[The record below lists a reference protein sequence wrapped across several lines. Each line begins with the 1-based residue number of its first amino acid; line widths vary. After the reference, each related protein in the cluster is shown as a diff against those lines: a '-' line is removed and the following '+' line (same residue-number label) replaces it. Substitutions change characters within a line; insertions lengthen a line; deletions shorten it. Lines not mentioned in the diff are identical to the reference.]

1 MSVRVCYQLAGSIA
15 KLLRI
20 KANKSLTAVIIPY
33 QHLLQAGRE
42 EARDQTKRSTG
53 RYQSGRTH
61 LSDIIRITAA
71 HDQQDLSNR
80 SQILPEQL
88 ALEGGDLPTLSSKSA
103 IMDTNNKKPR
113 KNNNLPQSAVITP
126 TSVAQP
132 AVKPSLLPVS
142 TSQVTPLTDPPPKTL
157 KSQISIA
164 PPGFEDPNDVIIE
177 DETSMEERAQ
187 DSPSPPQ
194 IQSNL
199 SALSQRF
206 TPQQLLTAS
215 AVMKAM
221 AELSSRRTEGNQIV
235 VTGNR
240 AGVMPVRNLYET
252 LEHEVVLPAQ
262 PEPILVQSE
271 NPGRRKRHSSRRR
284 ERSTRRRESV
294 SEQEGSFP
302 AGRESTPY
310 HEEYIVQS
318 PQPGWNRYEGYLPHQ
333 EPMRRTIHPKDS
345 PLCRGILEQ
354 PMEKVKMPTCKYN
367 GTTDPENHST
377 AFEQHMMLYSDSD
390 AMWCKVFQTTLSGV
404 AADWYKKLP
413 AGSIF
418 SFRQIQEDFVRRF
431 ISKVE
436 RKKTSG
442 ELMSI
447 SQRPK
452 EPLREYLTRF
462 NNESITIPDLQQ
474 EIAVL
479 ALLRGMQECEFKRY
493 LGRKSF
499 TSLGEALR
507 KANEYIRSDEL
518 MLISPM
524 GGNQAV
530 QSAKKDH
537 VPIQQH
543 NYRKDT
549 GRKEGH
555 QQRGGY
561 PNRQQPVGAYQM
573 YTPLNTARATIYAI
587 NKSAAWRKP
596 LPMDAPGNNK
606 NFCAFHNDHG
616 HYTEHCKEL
625 KDNIEE
631 LVRRGYLSQYRVRQE
646 GQGGNN
652 RQGSSHSHAPY
663 TPTQPGYSQPT
674 GRIEQAPPSRQE
686 IRSLPET
693 GKDGADRGKR
703 PTVWVISGGPV
714 HGGTV
719 SGAIRNLEEHRHLV
733 SYHSARK
740 WPEPIPLPVITF
752 TSDDCRGIIYPHDDP
767 LVLELEIANFPVKRC
782 LIDGGSS
789 ANIIFWE
796 AFTQLNIDHGELT
809 RVSYPVI
816 SFSRASVYPEGSIR
830 LPVQVGRGS
839 SARDLMVDFLVIK
852 VPAAYNVI
860 IGRPFIHDAQAVVST
875 YHLTMIYLSNLERTE
890 RVHGSQET
898 ARSCYLTAIKAPG
911 RMVPKTNLAR
921 EANMPTKR
929 KRGDL
934 SMENF
939 DERPVCIPRPA
950 ADGETREI
958 ELVEGVP
965 ERTVRIGADME
976 ADQQVNLISLLREN
990 ADVFAFSAD
999 EMPGISP
1006 DIIVHRLNV
1015 DKSVRPVKQKKRNFS
1030 SEKNAAIKE
1039 EVEKLLE
1046 AGFIEV
1052 CDYPEWLANVVMV
1065 KKSNGSWRMCVDFTN
1080 LNGACPKDCYP
1091 LPRIDRLVDSTS
1103 GHALL
1108 SFLDAFSGYHQ
1119 VSLCKADRKKAA
1131 FITDSGVY
1139 SYKAM
1144 PFGLKNAGATYQKL
1158 VDRVFASQKGRNI
1171 EVYVDDSIVKSRLA
1185 SDHIDD
1191 LRETFETLRRFR
1203 MKLNPKKC
1211 VFGVR
1216 SGKFLGF
1223 LVSERGIDAN
1233 PDKVDAIMNLPE
1245 PGCIKDVQKL
1255 TGRMAALT
1263 RFISKSADRAL
1274 PFFNVLKQNKKFKWG
1289 ETERAAFEAVKRHL
1303 QVLPTIARPEEGD
1316 TLQLYISASQH
1327 TVAAVL
1333 IIEKDKTQIPVY
1345 FVSHILQEAETRYSL
1360 IEKLGLAVLIAARK
1374 QRPYFDAHGI
1384 QVLTNYP
1391 LEKAMQKMDTSGR
1404 LLKWAIELSEFHME
1418 YRPRMAIKAQAL
1430 SDFIVEASYQ
1440 EEEIKEG
1447 IWEVAVDGSV
1457 TKSGSGAGVIVTSPE
1472 GDQFEYAIKFS
1483 FQASNNEAEYE
1494 AAIAGIQICT
1504 AAGAR
1509 RLRLTTDSQLVAN
1522 QFSGEYETKEES
1534 MKRYAEKLKQSVA
1547 QLESFEI
1554 KLVPRSKNMLADSLS
1569 KLASS
1574 SALVKSV
1581 MMEVMHRRSTEVLGN
1596 QVMVITS
1603 QPEWYD
1609 TLWAY
1614 KRDGTLP
1621 AEKTE
1626 ARRLI
1631 RNSCWFVI
1639 IRGQLYK
1646 RGFSLPLLRCIS
1658 AYESAR
1664 LIEEIHEGV
1673 CGNHQGGNT
1682 LALKCQRQG
1691 YYWPT
1696 MLTDAQEYVKKCE
1709 KCQVFSAVINR
1720 PANDLMPI
1728 LNPIPFA
1735 QWGMDI
1741 LGPFTTA
1748 SGGRKYLIVAVDYFT
1763 KWIEAEP
1770 VAKITANQVKKFIW
1784 KGIITRFGLPMA
1796 IVMDHG
1802 VQFDCS
1808 PVQSFLST
1816 YKVKFAYSSVCHP
1829 QSNGQAEAANKQI
1842 LAAMRKKLDDYKAG
1856 WADIV
1861 PEILWGNRTT
1871 VKEATGESPFRLCF
1885 GSEAVIP
1892 AEVGLPTF
1900 RIQHYEEN
1908 KNGKLLKQELDLLP
1922 EIGLRAEI
1930 RSAAYKQRI
1939 SNAYN
1944 KRVKHRQLEVGDLV
1958 LRRTAA
1964 TGKAKV
1970 QGKLTPNWEGPYQIW
1985 EEIVPGAFRLMDMGG
2000 TTLKNSWNAS
2010 VLRKFY
2016 V

>member
-1 MSVRVCYQLAGSIA
+1 
-15 KLLRI
+15 
-20 KANKSLTAVIIPY
+20 
-33 QHLLQAGRE
+33 
-42 EARDQTKRSTG
+42 
-53 RYQSGRTH
+53 
-61 LSDIIRITAA
+61 
-71 HDQQDLSNR
+71 
-80 SQILPEQL
+80 
-88 ALEGGDLPTLSSKSA
+88 
-103 IMDTNNKKPR
+103 
-113 KNNNLPQSAVITP
+113 
-126 TSVAQP
+126 
-132 AVKPSLLPVS
+132 
-142 TSQVTPLTDPPPKTL
+142 
-157 KSQISIA
+157 
-164 PPGFEDPNDVIIE
+164 
-177 DETSMEERAQ
+177 ME
-187 DSPSPPQ
+187 
-194 IQSNL
+194 
-199 SALSQRF
+199 
-206 TPQQLLTAS
+206 
-215 AVMKAM
+215 
-221 AELSSRRTEGNQIV
+221 ELSSGRTEGNQIV
-235 VTGNR
+235 VTGSR
-240 AGVMPVRNLYET
+240 PGAMPVRNLYET

-262 PEPILVQSE
+262 PEPILICSE

-284 ERSTRRRESV
+284 KRSTRRRESI
-294 SEQEGSFP
+294 SEQEGSVP

-318 PQPGWNRYEGYLPHQ
+318 PQPEWNRYEGYMPHQ
-333 EPMRRTIHPKDS
+333 EPMRQTIHPKDS
-345 PLCRGILEQ
+345 PLCRDILEQ
-354 PMEKVKMPTCKYN
+354 PMEKVKMPT
-367 GTTDPENHST
+367 
-377 AFEQHMMLYSDSD
+377 
-390 AMWCKVFQTTLSGV
+390 V
-404 AADWYKKLP
+404 ATDWYKKLP

-442 ELMSI
+442 DLMSI

-462 NNESITIPDLQQ
+462 NNESITITDLQQ

-530 QSAKKDH
+530 QSARKDH

-543 NYRKDT
+543 SYRKDNS
-549 GRKEGH
+549 RKEGH

-561 PNRQQPVGAYQM
+561 QNRQPVGAYKM
-573 YTPLNTARATIYAI
+573 YTPLNTARATIYAV

-631 LVRRGYLSQYRVRQE
+631 LP
-646 GQGGNN
+646 
-652 RQGSSHSHAPY
+652 A
-663 TPTQPGYSQPT
+663 
-674 GRIEQAPPSRQE
+674 GRIEQAPPPRQE

-693 GKDGADRGKR
+693 SKEGADRGKR
-703 PTVWVISGGPV
+703 PTIWVISGGPV

-719 SGAIRNLEEHRHLV
+719 SGAIKNLEEHRHLV

-740 WPEPIPLPVITF
+740 WPEPTPLPVITF
-752 TSDDCRGIIYPHDDP
+752 TSEDCRGIIYPHDDP

-796 AFTQLNIDHGELT
+796 AFTQLNIDHGELA
-809 RVSYPVI
+809 RVNYPVI
-816 SFSRASVYPEGSIR
+816 GFSGANVYPEGSIR
-830 LPVQVGRGS
+830 LPVLVGRGV

-898 ARSCYLTAIKAPG
+898 ARSCYLTAIKAQG

-921 EANMPTKR
+921 EANMPAKR
-929 KRGDL
+929 KRWDL

-939 DERPVCIPRPA
+939 DERPACIPRSA

-958 ELVEGVP
+958 ELIEGVP
-965 ERTVRIGADME
+965 EKTVRIGADME
-976 ADQQVNLISLLREN
+976 TDQQVNLIGLLREH

-999 EMPGISP
+999 EMFGISP

-1030 SEKNAAIKE
+1030 NEKNTAIRE

-1108 SFLDAFSGYHQ
+1108 IFLDAFSGYHQ
-1119 VSLCKADRKKAA
+1119 ISLCKADRKKAA
-1131 FITDSGVY
+1131 FITDTGVY

-1191 LRETFETLRRFR
+1191 LRETFETLRKFR

-1233 PDKVDAIMNLPE
+1233 PDKVEAIMNLPE

-1263 RFISKSADRAL
+1263 RFISKSADKSL

-1289 ETERAAFEAVKRHL
+1289 ETEKAAFEAVKRHL
-1303 QVLPTIARPEEGD
+1303 QALPTIARPEEGD

-1327 TVAAVL
+1327 TVAAIL
-1333 IIEKDKTQIPVY
+1333 IIEKDKAQIPVY

-1374 QRPYFDAHGI
+1374 LRPYFDAHGI
-1384 QVLTNYP
+1384 EVLTNYP
-1391 LEKAMQKMDTSGR
+1391 LEKAMQKMDTSGGGNR
-1404 LLKWAIELSEFHME
+1404 GRKMGSSSK
-1418 YRPRMAIKAQAL
+1418 R
-1430 SDFIVEASYQ
+1430 
-1440 EEEIKEG
+1440 
-1447 IWEVAVDGSV
+1447 SV
-1457 TKSGSGAGVIVTSPE
+1457 TKSGAGGWVIITSPE

-1494 AAIAGIQICT
+1494 AAIAGIQICM

-1509 RLRLTTDSQLVAN
+1509 RLILTTDSQLVAN

-1534 MKRYAEKLKQSVA
+1534 MKRYAEKRKQSVA

-1554 KLVPRSKNMLADSLS
+1554 KLVPRSENMLADSLS

-1574 SALVKSV
+1574 SVLIKSV
-1581 MMEVMHRRSTEVLGN
+1581 MMEVMRRRSTKIVGKE
-1596 QVMVITS
+1596 VMVITS

-1609 TLWAY
+1609 TMWTY

-1621 AEKTE
+1621 TEKTE

-1631 RNSCWFVI
+1631 RNSCWFII

-1664 LIEEIHEGV
+1664 MIEEMHEGI
-1673 CGNHQGGNT
+1673 CGNHQGGKT
-1682 LALKCQRQG
+1682 LALVCQRQG
-1691 YYWPT
+1691 YYRPT
-1696 MLTDAQEYVKKCE
+1696 MLTDAQEYVKRCE

-1748 SGGRKYLIVAVDYFT
+1748 SGGRKFLIVAVDYFT
-1763 KWIEAEP
+1763 KWIEEEP

-1784 KGIITRFGLPMA
+1784 KNIITRFGLPMA

-1802 VQFDCS
+1802 
-1808 PVQSFLST
+1808 
-1816 YKVKFAYSSVCHP
+1816 
-1829 QSNGQAEAANKQI
+1829 AEASNKQI
-1842 LAAMRKKLDDYKAG
+1842 LAAMRKKLEDYKA
-1856 WADIV
+1856 
-1861 PEILWGNRTT
+1861 
-1871 VKEATGESPFRLCF
+1871 
-1885 GSEAVIP
+1885 EAVIP

-1900 RIQHYEEN
+1900 RIQHYEED
-1908 KNGKLLKQELDLLP
+1908 KNDQLLRQELDFLP
-1922 EIGLRAEI
+1922 EIRLRAEI

-1985 EEIVPGAFRLMDMGG
+1985 EEIVPGAFRMMDMGG
-2000 TTLKNSWNAS
+2000 VALKNSWNAS

>member
-1 MSVRVCYQLAGSIA
+1 
-15 KLLRI
+15 
-20 KANKSLTAVIIPY
+20 
-33 QHLLQAGRE
+33 
-42 EARDQTKRSTG
+42 
-53 RYQSGRTH
+53 
-61 LSDIIRITAA
+61 
-71 HDQQDLSNR
+71 
-80 SQILPEQL
+80 
-88 ALEGGDLPTLSSKSA
+88 
-103 IMDTNNKKPR
+103 
-113 KNNNLPQSAVITP
+113 
-126 TSVAQP
+126 
-132 AVKPSLLPVS
+132 
-142 TSQVTPLTDPPPKTL
+142 
-157 KSQISIA
+157 
-164 PPGFEDPNDVIIE
+164 
-177 DETSMEERAQ
+177 MEERAQ
-187 DSPSPPQ
+187 DSPPPPPPQ
-194 IQSNL
+194 IQSNI

-221 AELSSRRTEGNQIV
+221 AEL
-235 VTGNR
+235 
-240 AGVMPVRNLYET
+240 
-252 LEHEVVLPAQ
+252 
-262 PEPILVQSE
+262 E

-294 SEQEGSFP
+294 SEQEGSIP

-333 EPMRRTIHPKDS
+333 EPMKRTIYPKDS

-530 QSAKKDH
+530 QSARKDH

-543 NYRKDT
+543 NYRKDNS
-549 GRKEGH
+549 RKEGH

-561 PNRQQPVGAYQM
+561 PNRQQPVGAYQV
-573 YTPLNTARATIYAI
+573 YTPLNTARATIYAV

-596 LPMDAPGNNK
+596 LMMDTPGNNK

-674 GRIEQAPPSRQE
+674 GRIEQAPPSLQE

-693 GKDGADRGKR
+693 SKDGADRGKR

-740 WPEPIPLPVITF
+740 WPEPTPLPVIAF

-796 AFTQLNIDHGELT
+796 AFTQLNIDHGELA

-816 SFSRASVYPEGSIR
+816 GFSGASVYPEGSIR

-839 SARDLMVDFLVIK
+839 SVRDLMVDFLVIK

-860 IGRPFIHDAQAVVST
+860 IGRPFIHDAQAVVFT

-958 ELVEGVP
+958 ELIEGVP

-976 ADQQVNLISLLREN
+976 ADQQVNLIGLLREH

-1030 SEKNAAIKE
+1030 NEKNAAIKE

-1046 AGFIEV
+1046 AG
-1052 CDYPEWLANVVMV
+1052 
-1065 KKSNGSWRMCVDFTN
+1065 WRMCVDFTN

-1119 VSLCKADRKKAA
+1119 VSLCKADRKKVA

-1158 VDRVFASQKGRNI
+1158 VDKVFASQKGRNV

-1245 PGCIKDVQKL
+1245 SGCIKDVQKL

-1263 RFISKSADRAL
+1263 RFISKSADRSL

-1289 ETERAAFEAVKRHL
+1289 EKEKAAFEAVKRHL
-1303 QVLPTIARPEEGD
+1303 QALPTIARPDEGD

-1374 QRPYFDAHGI
+1374 LRPYFDAHGI

-1447 IWEVAVDGSV
+1447 KWEVAVDGSV
-1457 TKSGSGAGVIVTSPE
+1457 TKSGAGAGVIVTSPE

-1494 AAIAGIQICT
+1494 AAIAGIQICAT
-1504 AAGAR
+1504 AGAR
-1509 RLRLTTDSQLVAN
+1509 RLTLTTDSQLVAN
-1522 QFSGEYETKEES
+1522 
-1534 MKRYAEKLKQSVA
+1534 
-1547 QLESFEI
+1547 
-1554 KLVPRSKNMLADSLS
+1554 
-1569 KLASS
+1569 
-1574 SALVKSV
+1574 
-1581 MMEVMHRRSTEVLGN
+1581 
-1596 QVMVITS
+1596 
-1603 QPEWYD
+1603 
-1609 TLWAY
+1609 
-1614 KRDGTLP
+1614 
-1621 AEKTE
+1621 
-1626 ARRLI
+1626 
-1631 RNSCWFVI
+1631 
-1639 IRGQLYK
+1639 
-1646 RGFSLPLLRCIS
+1646 
-1658 AYESAR
+1658 
-1664 LIEEIHEGV
+1664 
-1673 CGNHQGGNT
+1673 
-1682 LALKCQRQG
+1682 
-1691 YYWPT
+1691 
-1696 MLTDAQEYVKKCE
+1696 
-1709 KCQVFSAVINR
+1709 
-1720 PANDLMPI
+1720 
-1728 LNPIPFA
+1728 
-1735 QWGMDI
+1735 
-1741 LGPFTTA
+1741 
-1748 SGGRKYLIVAVDYFT
+1748 
-1763 KWIEAEP
+1763 
-1770 VAKITANQVKKFIW
+1770 
-1784 KGIITRFGLPMA
+1784 
-1796 IVMDHG
+1796 
-1802 VQFDCS
+1802 
-1808 PVQSFLST
+1808 
-1816 YKVKFAYSSVCHP
+1816 
-1829 QSNGQAEAANKQI
+1829 
-1842 LAAMRKKLDDYKAG
+1842 
-1856 WADIV
+1856 
-1861 PEILWGNRTT
+1861 
-1871 VKEATGESPFRLCF
+1871 
-1885 GSEAVIP
+1885 
-1892 AEVGLPTF
+1892 
-1900 RIQHYEEN
+1900 
-1908 KNGKLLKQELDLLP
+1908 
-1922 EIGLRAEI
+1922 
-1930 RSAAYKQRI
+1930 
-1939 SNAYN
+1939 
-1944 KRVKHRQLEVGDLV
+1944 
-1958 LRRTAA
+1958 
-1964 TGKAKV
+1964 
-1970 QGKLTPNWEGPYQIW
+1970 
-1985 EEIVPGAFRLMDMGG
+1985 
-2000 TTLKNSWNAS
+2000 
-2010 VLRKFY
+2010 
-2016 V
+2016 

>member
-1 MSVRVCYQLAGSIA
+1 
-15 KLLRI
+15 
-20 KANKSLTAVIIPY
+20 
-33 QHLLQAGRE
+33 
-42 EARDQTKRSTG
+42 
-53 RYQSGRTH
+53 
-61 LSDIIRITAA
+61 
-71 HDQQDLSNR
+71 
-80 SQILPEQL
+80 
-88 ALEGGDLPTLSSKSA
+88 
-103 IMDTNNKKPR
+103 MDANNKKPR
-113 KNNNLPQSAVITP
+113 KNNNLPQSTVITP
-126 TSVAQP
+126 TPVAQP
-132 AVKPSLLPVS
+132 TAVKPSLLPVS
-142 TSQVTPLTDPPPKTL
+142 TSQVTPLTDPPPKAL

-194 IQSNL
+194 IQSNI

-235 VTGNR
+235 VTGSR
-240 AGVMPVRNLYET
+240 PVKTRVEEKGIALGAE
-252 LEHEVVLPAQ
+252 
-262 PEPILVQSE
+262 
-271 NPGRRKRHSSRRR
+271 K
-284 ERSTRRRESV
+284 RSTRRRESV
-294 SEQEGSFP
+294 SEQEGSIP

-310 HEEYIVQS
+310 HEEHIVQS

-333 EPMRRTIHPKDS
+333 EPMRQTIHPKDS

-367 GTTDPENHST
+367 GTTDPVNHST

-418 SFRQIQEDFVRRF
+418 SFRQIQKDFVRRF

-530 QSAKKDH
+530 QSARKDH

-543 NYRKDT
+543 NYRKDNS
-549 GRKEGH
+549 RKEGH

-561 PNRQQPVGAYQM
+561 PNRQQPVGAYQV
-573 YTPLNTARATIYAI
+573 YTPLNTARATIYAV

-596 LPMDAPGNNK
+596 LPMDTPGNNK

-693 GKDGADRGKR
+693 SKDGADRGKR

-740 WPEPIPLPVITF
+740 WPEPTPLPVITF
-752 TSDDCRGIIYPHDDP
+752 TSDDCGGIIYPHDDP

-796 AFTQLNIDHGELT
+796 AFTQLNIDHGELA

-816 SFSRASVYPEGSIR
+816 GFSGASVYPEGSIR

-839 SARDLMVDFLVIK
+839 SVRDLMVDFLVIK

-860 IGRPFIHDAQAVVST
+860 IGRPFIHNAQAVVST

-976 ADQQVNLISLLREN
+976 ADQQVNLIGLLREH

-1030 SEKNAAIKE
+1030 NEKNAAIKE

-1052 CDYPEWLANVVMV
+1052 W
-1065 KKSNGSWRMCVDFTN
+1065 
-1080 LNGACPKDCYP
+1080 
-1091 LPRIDRLVDSTS
+1091 
-1103 GHALL
+1103 
-1108 SFLDAFSGYHQ
+1108 YHQ

-1158 VDRVFASQKGRNI
+1158 VDRVFASQKGRNV

-1263 RFISKSADRAL
+1263 RFISKSADRSL

-1289 ETERAAFEAVKRHL
+1289 ETEKAAFEA
-1303 QVLPTIARPEEGD
+1303 
-1316 TLQLYISASQH
+1316 H

-1374 QRPYFDAHGI
+1374 LRPYFDAHGI

-1447 IWEVAVDGSV
+1447 KWEVAVDGSV
-1457 TKSGSGAGVIVTSPE
+1457 TKSGAGAGVIVTSPE

-1494 AAIAGIQICT
+1494 AAIAGIQICAT
-1504 AAGAR
+1504 AGAR
-1509 RLRLTTDSQLVAN
+1509 RLTLTTDSQLVAN
-1522 QFSGEYETKEES
+1522 QFSGEYETKEDS

-1547 QLESFEI
+1547 
-1554 KLVPRSKNMLADSLS
+1554 
-1569 KLASS
+1569 
-1574 SALVKSV
+1574 
-1581 MMEVMHRRSTEVLGN
+1581 
-1596 QVMVITS
+1596 
-1603 QPEWYD
+1603 
-1609 TLWAY
+1609 
-1614 KRDGTLP
+1614 
-1621 AEKTE
+1621 
-1626 ARRLI
+1626 
-1631 RNSCWFVI
+1631 
-1639 IRGQLYK
+1639 
-1646 RGFSLPLLRCIS
+1646 
-1658 AYESAR
+1658 
-1664 LIEEIHEGV
+1664 
-1673 CGNHQGGNT
+1673 
-1682 LALKCQRQG
+1682 
-1691 YYWPT
+1691 
-1696 MLTDAQEYVKKCE
+1696 
-1709 KCQVFSAVINR
+1709 
-1720 PANDLMPI
+1720 
-1728 LNPIPFA
+1728 
-1735 QWGMDI
+1735 
-1741 LGPFTTA
+1741 
-1748 SGGRKYLIVAVDYFT
+1748 
-1763 KWIEAEP
+1763 
-1770 VAKITANQVKKFIW
+1770 
-1784 KGIITRFGLPMA
+1784 
-1796 IVMDHG
+1796 
-1802 VQFDCS
+1802 
-1808 PVQSFLST
+1808 
-1816 YKVKFAYSSVCHP
+1816 
-1829 QSNGQAEAANKQI
+1829 
-1842 LAAMRKKLDDYKAG
+1842 
-1856 WADIV
+1856 
-1861 PEILWGNRTT
+1861 
-1871 VKEATGESPFRLCF
+1871 
-1885 GSEAVIP
+1885 
-1892 AEVGLPTF
+1892 
-1900 RIQHYEEN
+1900 
-1908 KNGKLLKQELDLLP
+1908 
-1922 EIGLRAEI
+1922 
-1930 RSAAYKQRI
+1930 
-1939 SNAYN
+1939 
-1944 KRVKHRQLEVGDLV
+1944 
-1958 LRRTAA
+1958 
-1964 TGKAKV
+1964 
-1970 QGKLTPNWEGPYQIW
+1970 
-1985 EEIVPGAFRLMDMGG
+1985 
-2000 TTLKNSWNAS
+2000 
-2010 VLRKFY
+2010 
-2016 V
+2016 